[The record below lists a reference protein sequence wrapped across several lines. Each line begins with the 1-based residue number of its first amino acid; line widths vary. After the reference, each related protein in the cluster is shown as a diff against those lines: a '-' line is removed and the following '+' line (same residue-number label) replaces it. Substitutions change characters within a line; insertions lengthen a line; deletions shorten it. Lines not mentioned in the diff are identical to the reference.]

1 MTDRKKIEQN
11 LECIQGRSSL
21 STAICV
27 FLFCG
32 RNLKIYHR
40 LLSCVKEKRWR
51 FEIAHTSSYFK
62 DNVRDWYEVGII
74 AVQLPYV
81 LFLL

>member
-32 RNLKIYHR
+32 RNLK
-40 LLSCVKEKRWR
+40 LLSGVKEKRWR